1 MPLQS
6 KVNRV
11 NLKLY
16 TSIAILFIGLL
27 LTNFTSVL
35 PVQAQETDIFR
46 DNFEAYAVGTFPS
59 AGGWEIVWDGMG
71 KSYQVI
77 STSYSYSPT
86 KSLQLWG
93 TTGWSAVVQRK
104 FTTDSPII
112 GYELSILIDER
123 SSGYQDHPAFFCKE
137 AATWGAYYGAVLF
150 DHSDGK
156 IKAENGV
163 VLGSWSPRT
172 WYKIKVVLDRQ
183 SNKYSVW
190 INGELKGQNIPTSRS
205 DTNRINA
212 ISLVSGW
219 PGKKV
224 YYDDVRV
231 FTVTQ
236 QNYYLGV
243 KLNSATLNG
252 QTISTSNPEL
262 RVAPSSKITGTVTFT
277 VENVQ
282 PGSWITPVIWV
293 TSWERGTVANG
304 KVRVVTNDIRTTQQF
319 TINIDVTA
327 PSSPGTYYIG
337 FFAGWMYNPDEV
349 ASNDHPPNY
358 GDGDDVWDMR
368 MSDWESVIKNGQAP
382 EGAVYRMPG
391 RAIRVIVQEEYYL
404 KVDFSRAV
412 VNGQPLGIENP
423 EISIQPGAKISG
435 FLEVIVNNKRGG
447 PWITPVIGT
456 VSWGRQLTG
465 QSKGWFVT
473 ITSDAPTGTST
484 QRFEFSLTAPTAP
497 GTYYIGIFTGWMYSG
512 EEVASND
519 HPPQFGD
526 GDDVWDM
533 KQSDWESIIKNGQAP
548 DGAVY
553 RMPGRAIRV
562 IVLQEIP
569 LPDLTV
575 SRLDVPP
582 SATPGETITISFT
595 EANIGKAHAGFHYDK
610 VEVIPPLWIPEK
622 KPLIEQSIPH
632 EGLGAE
638 ASVTRS
644 ITFLIPSGTPPGT
657 YIVRVT
663 VDATNQVQ
671 ESNETNNVREASIE
685 IKSIPIKIIISAN
698 PTSGKAPLTVQFT
711 ASPSGGIPPYS
722 YKWDFGDGE
731 TSTEQNPSRTYT
743 KAGDYVV
750 TCTVRDS
757 MGSQSTAEITIKV
770 EGETGVTLSFQPS
783 KGNVAPGGIYEVEVV
798 ISQVSKLDTAIFTL
812 SFNPSVLEF
821 VEAKA
826 GKLMPNAEV
835 ASNIISPGKVKILV
849 SQPLG
854 VAGVT
859 GSGSIVIVRLKAV
872 GSSGSS
878 TTLSLLDVSLADSD
892 GNAIKATTIDG
903 SVTIGAPSDNIPP
916 SVTVVSPNGG
926 EVWPSNVTRAIKWT
940 ASDNVGVTKVDIFY
954 STDGGKS
961 WIPVAQGIPNTGS
974 YDWRTPNITSVNCLI
989 RVDAYDAANN
999 KGSDT
1004 SNAPFTIVLKG
1015 DMNRNG
1021 KLDTGDATILLR
1033 KVVGLEPILPEDI
1046 LIGDMNGTNAL
1057 DTGDAT
1063 IILRK
1068 VVGL

>member
-1 MPLQS
+1 MQS

-11 NLKLY
+11 NPKLY
-16 TSIAILFIGLL
+16 TFIAILFIGLL
-27 LTNFTSVL
+27 LTNFTSIL
-35 PVQAQETDIFR
+35 PVQAQETDIFK
-46 DNFEAYAVGTFPS
+46 DNFEAYATGTFPS
-59 AGGWEIVWDGMG
+59 AGGWILVWNGKGNQYQIVTDAR
-71 KSYQVI
+71 YH
-77 STSYSYSPT
+77 SPT
-86 KSLQLWG
+86 KSFQLWG
-93 TTGWSAVVQRK
+93 TYGWSAHAERRFSTNAKV
-104 FTTDSPII
+104 I
-112 GYELSILIDER
+112 G
-123 SSGYQDHPAFFCKE
+123 FE
-137 AATWGAYYGAVLF
+137 AYVMVESYHSQEISATVGFWNREKATWGKYYATVEF
-150 DHSDGK
+150 TSDRYIRASSFTGE
-156 IKAENGV
+156 ARNLQPYTPG
-163 VLGSWSPRT
+163 T
-172 WYKIKVVLDRQ
+172 WYKIKLVLDR
-183 SNKYSVW
+183 STNTFSVW
-190 INGELKGQNIPTSRS
+190 INDELKASNLKTAESY
-205 DTNRINA
+205 DINA
-212 ISLVSGW
+212 LQLASRWGGVQC
-219 PGKKV
+219 

-231 FTVTQ
+231 FVVQQTQ
-236 QNYYLGV
+236 YYLGV
-243 KLNSATLNG
+243 RLDSVSLNG
-252 QTISTSNPEL
+252 QSLPIDNPEIK
-262 RVAPSSKITGTVTFT
+262 VKPGSAISGTVTFT

-304 KVRVVTNDIRTTQQF
+304 KVRVVANDIRSTKQF

-337 FFAGWMYNPDEV
+337 FFTGWMYNPDEV

-404 KVDFSRAV
+404 KVDFSRAA

-473 ITSDAPTGTST
+473 IIPDAPTGTST

-533 KQSDWESIIKNGQAP
+533 KQSDWESVIKNGQAP

-562 IVLQEIP
+562 IVLQEVP

-575 SRLDVPP
+575 SRLDVPS

-595 EANIGKAHAGFHYDK
+595 EANIGKAHASFHYDK
-610 VEVIPPLWIPEK
+610 VEVIPPLWI

-632 EGLGAE
+632 EGLGAG

-644 ITFLIPSGTPPGT
+644 ITLLIPPGTPPGE

-671 ESNETNNVREASIE
+671 ESNEENNVRKASIE

-711 ASPSGGIPPYS
+711 ASPSGGTPPYS
-722 YKWDFGDGE
+722 YKWDFGDGG
-731 TSTEQNPSRTYT
+731 TSTEQNPSHTYT

-757 MGSQSTAEITIKV
+757 MVSQSTAEITIKV

-854 VAGVT
+854 AAGVT
-859 GSGSIVIVRLKAV
+859 GSGSIVVVRLKAV